1 MPDYGAEIK
10 KLFRGYQG
18 IVKKSLNR
26 EFRKVPSLQF
36 LYEVNG
42 DGTILRNVKSK
53 KHIKIKLDM
62 HHSSVGYYFAWV
74 NIKHK
79 VIRVP
84 IHRIVAECWLGEK
97 PRGYEIDHID
107 RNSHNNAYTNL
118 RYVTHSEQMK
128 NRVMSDRLIG
138 IATQNCLRYV
148 KSISVPVVVSN
159 SESSVRFDSMTAA
172 AAFIGASVGVDAESV
187 RARMKKRRSHI
198 LGFDCTYLNAE
209 TKRVNLKG

>member
-1 MPDYGAEIK
+1 
-10 KLFRGYQG
+10 
-18 IVKKSLNR
+18 
-26 EFRKVPSLQF
+26 
-36 LYEVNG
+36 
-42 DGTILRNVKSK
+42 
-53 KHIKIKLDM
+53 M
-62 HHSSVGYYFAWV
+62 HHSTVGYYFAWV

-172 AAFIGASVGVDAESV
+172 AIFIGASVGVDAESV